1 MDRKTF
7 FGVGLAGLAAYTG
20 LQYMGEAGQQAP
32 QLKKS
37 KQEWRKLLTD
47 EQYAVLFEEDTER
60 PFSHPLNN

>member
-7 FGVGLAGLAAYTG
+7 FGAGLVGLAALAGLRLESKPA
-20 LQYMGEAGQQAP
+20 QEP

-37 KQEWRKLLTD
+37 KKEWRKLLTQ
-47 EQYAVLFEEDTER
+47 EQYDVLFEEDTER